1 MLVVAWTM
9 PTYRGTSLVRLVVS
23 TSQLEHC
30 FSTPTQA
37 WKREIKHPEPRPF
50 ARLYLATRR
59 SVLKIESA
67 FNLLPIIITNK
78 TALQYACI

>member
-1 MLVVAWTM
+1 MLVVAWTT

-30 FSTPTQA
+30 FSTPTLA
-37 WKREIKHPEPRPF
+37 WKREIKHPDSRTPSPRPF

-67 FNLLPIIITNK
+67 FQSFTNH
-78 TALQYACI
+78 LSYHL